1 MALALRKS
9 DKTLHSGI
17 GPADLIPANDWILD
31 PVIPAGA
38 ELPWVMIEGETIRAM
53 TDEERESAQPAETM
67 AECHA
72 REQREGVDV
81 LHVGYVK
88 YDRATREL
96 WQGLL
101 SLVSRRG
108 NDLPGVQVW
117 NAAGTL
123 VGLSVAQANE
133 AIDDYIVKASQ
144 QVMRQLSE
152 GGNG

>member
-1 MALALRKS
+1 MAIALHKPS
-9 DKTLHSGI
+9 KTLHSGI
-17 GPADLIPANDWILD
+17 GPADLVPAEDWIID
-31 PVIPAGA
+31 PVIPFGA
-38 ELPWVMIEGETIRAM
+38 DLPWIVVEGETIRAM
-53 TDEERESAQPAETM
+53 TDEEREAAQPETM
-67 AECHA
+67 AERHA

-81 LHVGYVK
+81 MHVGYVK

-133 AIDDYIVKASQ
+133 AIDDYILKASQ

-152 GGNG
+152 CGNG